1 MPTLAWIPA
10 STSCFS
16 ARSLCCGGAV
26 PGSVRSQISRSS
38 VGTEKVTPTLA
49 RFAASTSTSMSR
61 TIIGPRVMI
70 LIGFAAWASA
80 SRHARVSL
88 YRPSAGW

>member
-1 MPTLAWIPA
+1 
-10 STSCFS
+10 
-16 ARSLCCGGAV
+16 
-26 PGSVRSQISRSS
+26 
-38 VGTEKVTPTLA
+38 VTPTLA

-70 LIGFAAWASA
+70 LSGFAAWASTW
-80 SRHARVSL
+80 RQARVSL